1 MKGLNNKMNIAI
13 ITNIRSPYRKL
24 QIEEFTNIPSININV
39 YYTDR
44 DVLGR
49 KWNVETI
56 NGANETVL
64 KGYRLFKVYGYINLG
79 LIDIVKNNDIIIIGG
94 YEQPTY
100 ILLSLLCR
108 LFKKPY
114 IIIFDGIS
122 PKKVDEAEN
131 PAKFL
136 LKSLVIKHASSIFGN
151 GTVSK
156 LYFSKK
162 FNYNSDKIFNQY
174 LTIDIDKIVD
184 LGKQKEI
191 LREEIRQKL
200 NIDNDKKVIIYSGRL
215 IKRKNIDLIIK
226 AINSLENKREY
237 VLLILGDGEEKE
249 NLINLAKELK
259 VNLIITGFISEQEE
273 LFKYYFTGDVL
284 ILPSNN
290 EPWGLVVNEAM
301 AAGLAIIV
309 SDECGCSL
317 DLVRD
322 GENGF
327 VIHAGDVEDITN
339 AIKDIFENDNYIKFG
354 EKSKKIIEKWRFE
367 DSRSSFEK
375 MICKK

>member
-1 MKGLNNKMNIAI
+1 MNLAI

-24 QIEEFTNIPSININV
+24 QIEEFTKIPNININV
-39 YYTDR
+39 YYTNKNI
-44 DVLGR
+44 LGR
-49 KWNVETI
+49 KWNVEPI
-56 NGANETVL
+56 KNADETVL
-64 KGYRLFKVYGYINLG
+64 KGFKMFKKFGYINLG
-79 LIDIVKNNDIIIIGG
+79 LFDIVKKNDLIIIGG

-108 LFKKPY
+108 LYKKPY

-136 LKSLVIKHASSIFGN
+136 LKSLVIKHANSIFGN

-162 FNYNSDKIFNQY
+162 FNYNPDNIFNQY
-174 LTIDIDKIVD
+174 LTVDIDKIVD
-184 LGKQKEI
+184 LGKQKEV
-191 LREEIRQKL
+191 LRKEIRKKL

-215 IKRKNIDLIIK
+215 IKRKKVDSIIK
-226 AINSLENKREY
+226 AINILDNNESY
-237 VLLILGDGEEKE
+237 ILLILGDGEEKE
-249 NLINLAKELK
+249 NLLNLAKEIN
-259 VNLIITGFISEQEE
+259 VNLKITGFISNQEQ
-273 LFKYYFTGDVL
+273 LFKHYFVGDVL

-301 AAGLAIIV
+301 AAGLAVIV

-327 VIHAGDVEDITN
+327 VIHAGDVKNIAN
-339 AIKDIFENDNYIKFG
+339 AIKDIFKNDNYIKFG
-354 EKSKKIIEKWRFE
+354 ERSKEIIGKWKFE

-375 MICKK
+375 MLYKILHDKGEN

>member
-1 MKGLNNKMNIAI
+1 MCTIPIK
-13 ITNIRSPYRKL
+13 
-24 QIEEFTNIPSININV
+24 EF
-39 YYTDR
+39 
-44 DVLGR
+44 LGR
-49 KWNVETI
+49 KWDVEPI
-56 NGANETVL
+56 KSVNETAL
-64 KGYRLFKVYGYINLG
+64 KGYKFFKKYGYINLG
-79 LIDIVKNNDIIIIGG
+79 LINLVKSNDVIIIGG

-100 ILLSLLCR
+100 IMLSLLCR
-108 LFKKPY
+108 LYKKPY

-122 PKKVDEAEN
+122 PKKVYEAEN

-136 LKSLVIKHASSIFGN
+136 LKSLVIKHANSIFGN

-174 LTIDIDKIVD
+174 LTVDIDKIVD

-191 LREEIRQKL
+191 LRKEIRQKL

-215 IKRKNIDLIIK
+215 IKQKNVDSIIK
-226 AINSLENKREY
+226 AINVLDNKESY
-237 VLLILGDGEEKE
+237 ILLILGDGEEKE
-249 NLINLAKELK
+249 NLLNLAKELK
-259 VNLIITGFISEQEE
+259 VNLRMAGFISKQEE
-273 LFKYYFTGDVL
+273 LFKHYYAGDL
-284 ILPSNN
+284 MILPSNN
-290 EPWGLVVNEAM
+290 EVWGLVVNEAM
-301 AAGLAIIV
+301 AAGLAVIV

-327 VIHAGDVEDITN
+327 VVHAGDVKDIAN
-339 AIKDIFENDNYIKFG
+339 AIKDIFKNDNYIKFG
-354 EKSKKIIEKWRFE
+354 ERSKEIIGKWKFE

-375 MICKK
+375 MIKELNISNT